1 MNDERRAEFI
11 KAATWYGSLD
21 EAEQMLAAH
30 PEIATCDIHTA
41 CITGDVAAVK
51 QFLAEDPKNA
61 TAVSEP
67 YGANALVHL
76 CFSKYLQNNKN
87 KLPDFIAAATALLD
101 AGADPNSGFMA
112 EGPYPGFESAL
123 YGAAGVAHNASLT
136 KLLLERG
143 AEPNDEEA
151 VYHSPETY
159 ENDAM
164 IALVE
169 TGKLIK
175 ENLSVMLIRKLD
187 WHDYEGLKYMLDHG
201 ADPNGER
208 KRGWYALHHSL
219 MRANGLEFIE
229 LLLDH
234 GADPLLMKNG
244 FNAVSLAACEGRG
257 DVLQLLRQKGV
268 PVKLE
273 GIYKLIEACAE
284 ADTNTIHTMVTE
296 SPALVQQLLL
306 MGGEVLSRFSV
317 GGNAAGVQQLLKLGI
332 PADAPYRMGDGYYGI
347 PTSSL
352 AIHVAAWR
360 GFPAI
365 VQILIK
371 AGSPVDV
378 PDKHGHTPL
387 TLAVK
392 AAVDSY
398 WMQRRSPDS
407 VRALLAAGA
416 SPNQIPLPTGYE
428 EIDVLLKAASE

>member
-1 MNDERRAEFI
+1 MNDERRAAFI

-21 EAEQMLAAH
+21 EAEQMLASH

-51 QFLAEDPKNA
+51 QFLAEDPKSA

-76 CFSKYLQNNKN
+76 CFSKYLQKN
-87 KLPDFIAAATALLD
+87 KDKNPDFIAAATALLD

-112 EGPYPGFESAL
+112 EGPYAGFESAL
-123 YGAAGVAHNASLT
+123 YGAAGVAHNAGLT

-164 IALVE
+164 KALVE

-219 MRANGLEFIE
+219 MRANGLPFIE

-244 FNAVSLAACEGRG
+244 FNAVSLAACEGRA
-257 DVLQLLRQKGV
+257 DVLQLLKQKGV
-268 PVKLE
+268 SIQPE
-273 GIYKLIEACAE
+273 GIYKLIAACAE
-284 ADTNTIHTMVTE
+284 ADTNTINAMVTE

-306 MGGEVLSRFSV
+306 MGGELLSRFSI
-317 GGNAAGVQQLLKLGI
+317 GGNTAGVQQLLKLGI

-365 VQILIK
+365 VQILID

-387 TLAVK
+387 ALAVK
-392 AAVDSY
+392 ACVDSY
-398 WMQRRSPDS
+398 WTLRRSPDS
-407 VRALLAAGA
+407 VKALLAAGA
-416 SPNQIPLPTGYE
+416 SPKQIPLPTGYE
-428 EIDVLLKAASE
+428 EIDVLLKAAAE